1 MEVGVDYLWP
11 FHNDSTMN
19 VLILRLSI
27 LPSINSFALLNENFE
42 SFEIVNFFLNNFNFL
57 FIAELAKINNHK
69 CFCQGQLQGS
79 LN

>member
-42 SFEIVNFFLNNFNFL
+42 SFKIVNFFLNNFNFL
-57 FIAELAKINNHK
+57 FIAELTKINNHK
-69 CFCQGQLQGS
+69 CFGQG
-79 LN
+79 